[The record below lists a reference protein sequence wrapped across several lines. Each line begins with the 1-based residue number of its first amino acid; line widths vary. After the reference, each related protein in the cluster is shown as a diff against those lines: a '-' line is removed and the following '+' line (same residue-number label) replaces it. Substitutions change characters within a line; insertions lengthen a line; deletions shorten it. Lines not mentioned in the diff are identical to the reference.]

1 MAAIKIVD
9 DIWWVGAQDPDLR
22 VFDIIMQ
29 TEFGTSYNAYL
40 IKGADKIALVETV
53 KDEFFDEYIN
63 NIQEVVKLED
73 IDYLIMNH
81 SEPDHAGSVERL
93 LDLIPDLTIV
103 GHPNVLEFLSEIC
116 NRDFNLKR
124 VGDKRELELGGK
136 TLHFISALLLHWPD
150 TIYSYVKEDK
160 LLFTCD
166 SFGCHYSDPR
176 LFNDLIGGD
185 FTSAYKYYFDKI
197 MRPFRPHVLKAL
209 NKLENYEVD
218 IICPGHGP
226 VLRTNIPYYL
236 DLYREWSQPDIDPDP
251 RPKIVMPYLS
261 AHGYTAQLADAIES
275 GILRAG
281 DFNFKRFDLSAA
293 SMDEVV
299 TEIDSSCG
307 LIIGSPTICK
317 DTLPPVWELLARLSP
332 IIHKGMIA
340 TAFGAYGWSGEAVP
354 FIEKRLVMLRMH
366 VLPGLRVRF
375 KASGE
380 QLKEAELFGER
391 FARVV
396 LSHKT
401 ASLEDEFLHIT
412 PDTMREGVGEY
423 SHEYRS
429 DDLVVHWNPQRCM
442 HDTHCFIGLP
452 EVFDPE
458 VRPWVKMEGASAAA
472 IIQAIDRCPS
482 GALKYSIPEGS
493 SIDPKQLKGPGLMR

>member
-1 MAAIKIVD
+1 MAAINICN
-9 DIWWVGAQDPDLR
+9 DIWWVGVQDPDLR
-22 VFDIIMQ
+22 VFDIIMK

-40 IKGADKIALVETV
+40 IKGQEKIALVETV
-53 KDEFFDEYIN
+53 KDEFFDDYIS
-63 NIQEVVKLED
+63 NIQEVVNLAD
-73 IDYLIMNH
+73 IDYLVMNH
-81 SEPDHAGSVERL
+81 SEPDHSGSVARL

-103 GHPNVLEFLSEIC
+103 GHPNVLEFLGEIC
-116 NRDFNLKR
+116 NRDFKLKR
-124 VGDKRELELGGK
+124 VGDNRELELGGK

-150 TIYSYVKEDK
+150 TIYSYLKEDK

-185 FTSAYKYYFDKI
+185 FASAYKYYFDKI

-209 NKLENYEVD
+209 NKLADYEVD

-236 DLYREWSQPDIDPDP
+236 DLYREWAKPDSDPDP
-251 RPKIVMPYLS
+251 SPKIVMPYLS
-261 AHGYTAQLADAIES
+261 AHGYTKQMADAIES
-275 GILRAG
+275 GILSAG
-281 DFNFKRFDLSAA
+281 DFNLKRFDLVSTPI
-293 SMDEVV
+293 DQVV
-299 TEIDSSCG
+299 AEIDSANG
-307 LIIGSPTICK
+307 LVIGSPTICK
-317 DTLPPVWELLARLSP
+317 DTLPPVWELLAKLSP

-340 TAFGAYGWSGEAVP
+340 AAFGAYGWSGEAVP

-366 VLPGLRVRF
+366 VLPGLRIRF
-375 KASGE
+375 QASAK
-380 QLKEAELFGER
+380 QLQDAELFGAK
-391 FARVV
+391 FARAVM
-396 LSHKT
+396 SRQI
-401 ASLEDEFLHIT
+401 ASLEDEFLYLT
-412 PDTMREGVGEY
+412 PDPLKKGVGEY
-423 SHEYRS
+423 SHEYRT

-458 VRPWVKMEGASAAA
+458 VRPWVKLEGAPAAA

-482 GALKYSIPEGS
+482 GALKYSIPAGS
-493 SIDPKQLKGPGLMR
+493 SIDVKLLKGPGLMR